1 MKIIKMAL
9 FLLRNLWLKQKFE
22 HSSRMKK
29 FSCKDCY
36 KSYASQT
43 NLKHHINYVHR
54 GLKVFSGKINRV
66 HKVLK
71 EFSCKDCNKCGLKIW
86 RKSEQSL
93 TYHIDLVHK
102 GFKKCD
108 SCGKS
113 FGTSRNLNR
122 HFNIFHKEE
131 RNYKCDICE
140 YSFNRPIYL
149 IQHIKK
155 IHERKEP
162 ISKSLKQ
169 TQNSKR
175 MEIAVDRKSLG
186 SSGYFS
192 EESED
197 EISHVHEGHKKI
209 KWNGKS
215 MEEQY
220 FSSELPKSSKISK
233 SSPEC
238 DICHRVFTRKDTID
252 RHKINVHFK
261 NILPADFKTTIPV
274 KHCHICGK
282 TFQSKEMK
290 MHLEK
295 DHCIAEDVT
304 LVHCHICNK
313 NINQTKM
320 KKHIKNVHEDSL
332 KLLKKESADKIIN
345 AHEGQKEI
353 DIVNIKSRDNT
364 EFSSEE
370 INIIHE
376 TSTSLCKDSR
386 KNAKSIEKSNF
397 LNKESKD
404 KIINLH
410 EGLKTNYKPEFS
422 SEESE
427 DEISSIHETSTSAC
441 KEFGKNEKITEKP
454 DFSSEESKNE
464 ISNVHK
470 SNSAL
475 KDNRENKNSME
486 NPEFSSEESE
496 DEISQIHEINNH
508 NNGIDSENEII
519 PFYKMIEK
527 TLELVKKVKNSQN
540 NIVTPKNQQ
549 TNECHYCF
557 KKFLSPSKLREHIR
571 VHTGEAP
578 LLCKVCGKGN
588 FFQCVR
594 IDKNKISDRIYIIF
608 FLFFQDLNGIPI

>member
-1 MKIIKMAL
+1 MAL
-9 FLLRNLWLKQKFE
+9 FLLRNLWFKQKVQ
-22 HSSRMKK
+22 HLLRMKK

-54 GLKVFSGKINRV
+54 GLKVFSGKINSV
-66 HKVLK
+66 YKVLK
-71 EFSCKDCNKCGLKIW
+71 EFSCKDCNKCGLKIR

-102 GFKKCD
+102 GFKKCY

-122 HFNIFHKEE
+122 HFNIFHKEQ

-155 IHERKEP
+155 IHERKET

-186 SSGYFS
+186 SSEYFS

-215 MEEQY
+215 MEEQD

-345 AHEGQKEI
+345 AYEGQKEI

-386 KNAKSIEKSNF
+386 KNAKSIEKSNS

-410 EGLKTNYKPEFS
+410 EGHKTNYKPEFS

-427 DEISSIHETSTSAC
+427 DEISTSAC
-441 KEFGKNEKITEKP
+441 KEFSENEKITEKP

-464 ISNVHK
+464 ISNVHE

-475 KDNRENKNSME
+475 KDNQENKNSME

-508 NNGIDSENEII
+508 NNDIDSENESI
-519 PFYKMIEK
+519 PFYEMIEK

-540 NIVTPKNQQ
+540 NIVAPKNQQ

-557 KKFLSPSKLREHIR
+557 KKFLSPNKLREHIR

-588 FFQCVR
+588 FF
-594 IDKNKISDRIYIIF
+594 
-608 FLFFQDLNGIPI
+608 